1 MITYRAPRRDEAAA
15 VAALGK
21 DTFVETF
28 GHLYRPEDLASFLS
42 TSYAEEAVAAQ
53 IASDRY
59 LFHVAEDNGKLV
71 GYCKLGLDV
80 SLDYDPGDKNVIELK
95 QLYVFASHHG
105 AGVGQALMDWALAQA
120 AARKADEILL
130 SVWAENVK
138 GHRFY
143 QRNGFRWIADT
154 YFMVGSHRDEEF
166 LFLRSMA

>member
-59 LFHVAEDNGKLV
+59 LFHVAEDHGKLV

>member
-15 VAALGK
+15 VAALGI

>member
-28 GHLYRPEDLASFLS
+28 GHLYRPEDLSSFLS
-42 TSYAEEAVAAQ
+42 MSYAEEAVAAQ

-59 LFHVAEDNGKLV
+59 LFHVAEDRGKLV

>member
-21 DTFVETF
+21 NTFVETF

-59 LFHVAEDNGKLV
+59 LFHVAEDHGKLV

-130 SVWAENVK
+130 SVWAENGK